1 MRCWV
6 LPGTRY
12 HNTRFQS
19 LSAQPVARTVCN
31 DYNVGMSNRISFRRS
46 VILWASLSAMFCGWS
61 SVSYGGLNVGICSE
75 KTVTPVNIVVD
86 LSDNGDE
93 GRRVED
99 SESETLSAP
108 CLDGV
113 SSPQVAIACEYLVFV
128 LDGQRIGW
136 RRHRVSSFNSR
147 PPPFTV
153 PKSVVSIP

>member
-1 MRCWV
+1 MRYWV
-6 LPGTRY
+6 LPRTRY
-12 HNTRFQS
+12 HKTRFQ
-19 LSAQPVARTVCN
+19 LLFAQPLARTVFN
-31 DYNVGMSNRISFRRS
+31 DYADLMANRISYRRT
-46 VILWASLSAMFCGWS
+46 VILWASLSAMFCGMS
-61 SVSYGGLNVGICSE
+61 SVSYGGLNVGLCSE
-75 KTVTPVNIVVD
+75 KRVTPVNVVFD
-86 LSDNGDE
+86 LSEEGDG

-113 SSPQVAIACEYLVFV
+113 SAPQVAIACEYLVFV

-153 PKSVVSIP
+153 PKSIV